1 MGRLVLL
8 LFVLAVPLSADQWPA
23 ARVTEVF
30 SESREWFV
38 RVTPGK
44 SLGDT
49 VGFAGSPKGP
59 YATAEFYRRGAD
71 RGYRVVAERTLV
83 NPIAPAVFFVT
94 DRGYL
99 VTLDNWHNRGY
110 GKVVASYGPDGRP
123 VAAYELRELFSAEEI
138 AAFSHSAS
146 SIAWR
151 TDTTYIR
158 SGQRTIY
165 ASIDGKGTDFIVD
178 AETGKWQLCAW
189 QDKAGKDYRCRDT
202 NAGRNWRGYRDGAE
216 QKQPE

>member
-8 LFVLAVPLSADQWPA
+8 VLLFAAPPMLDTWPA
-23 ARVTEVF
+23 AQIKEVF

-49 VGFAGSPKGP
+49 VGFASSPKGP

-71 RGYRVVAERTLV
+71 RSYRIVAERTLV

-94 DRGYL
+94 DHGYL
-99 VTLDNWHNRGY
+99 VTLDNWHNLGY
-110 GKVVASYGPDGRP
+110 GKVVASYAPDGRP
-123 VAAYELRELFSAEEI
+123 VAAHQLRDLFSADEI

-146 SIAWR
+146 SIMWR
-151 TDTTYIR
+151 TDTTYVR

-165 ASIDGKGTDFIVD
+165 ASIDGKGTDFIIE

-189 QDKAGKDYRCRDT
+189 RDKSGKDYRCRDT
-202 NAGRNWRGYRDGAE
+202 NASRVWRGYRD
-216 QKQPE
+216 